1 LSIYL
6 FSVYSSLDLTNS
18 ALICFEISDGEL
30 SYLSSCGAKWINT
43 TLHPIGFMD
52 HLRFEVRSPFKFHVS
67 RVSSPYAAI
76 KFAVNQLKNTYSVG
90 AERGNIFNL
99 RAGLN

>member
-1 LSIYL
+1 
-6 FSVYSSLDLTNS
+6 
-18 ALICFEISDGEL
+18 
-30 SYLSSCGAKWINT
+30 
-43 TLHPIGFMD
+43 MD